1 MAEKVLSS
9 PTLPEIPSD
18 DEEYLRKAAQNAGNR
33 PEWAQTPALKAALQ
47 DQQTRSA
54 GKVFQ
59 NIQPVRLEGILFT
72 LSCFSL
78 ICRYIQKQD
87 I

>member
-1 MAEKVLSS
+1 MAEKILSS

-18 DEEYLRKAAQNAGNR
+18 DEEYLRKAAQNAGSR

-47 DQQTRSA
+47 DQQMRSA

-59 NIQPVRLEGILFT
+59 NIQPVRLEGNEQI
-72 LSCFSL
+72 CCNISL
-78 ICRYIQKQD
+78 Q
-87 I
+87 